1 MADSRTEKEICKM
14 STEQLI
20 VPQSK
25 KIFFFKE
32 KKMDRGKSKEYRSSP
47 DKGPNGQT
55 WNNFNNKI
63 KNLTFG

>member
-1 MADSRTEKEICKM
+1 MSSQWFLEYFEKSMLE
-14 STEQLI
+14 
-20 VPQSK
+20 
-25 KIFFFKE
+25 KIIEKNPKYFKE

>member
-1 MADSRTEKEICKM
+1 
-14 STEQLI
+14 
-20 VPQSK
+20 
-25 KIFFFKE
+25 
-32 KKMDRGKSKEYRSSP
+32 MDRGKSKEYRSSP